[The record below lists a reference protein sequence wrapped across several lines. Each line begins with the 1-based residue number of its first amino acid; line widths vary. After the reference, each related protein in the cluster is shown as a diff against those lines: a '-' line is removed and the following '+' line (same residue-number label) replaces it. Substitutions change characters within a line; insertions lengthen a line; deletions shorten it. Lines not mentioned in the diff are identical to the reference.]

1 MDVYKTVG
9 SSKRQINQYQP
20 QIRHLETSCLLL
32 QLNQSLGI
40 QLQTFVYCVFP
51 TG

>member
-9 SSKRQINQYQP
+9 SSKRQIYEYQQ
-20 QIRHLETSCLLL
+20 QIRHLETSCSLL

-40 QLQTFVYCVFP
+40 QLQTFVCCVFP
-51 TG
+51 S